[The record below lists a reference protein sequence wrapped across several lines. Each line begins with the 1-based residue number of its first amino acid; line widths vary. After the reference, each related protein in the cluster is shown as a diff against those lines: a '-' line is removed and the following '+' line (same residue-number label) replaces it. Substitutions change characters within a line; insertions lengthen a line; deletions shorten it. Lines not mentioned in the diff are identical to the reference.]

1 MLVLSIGMPRAGSG
15 LYYNL
20 THDLLVAAG
29 FQDARQVRSRYFLQK
44 ILTEVN
50 LNIGTLKPHRLL
62 PVLAP
67 SVLGKTFAVKAHA
80 EPTGTARWL
89 MHRGLLRAVYI
100 YRDPRDAMLSALE
113 HGERSRVSGHQNA
126 FAALSSFDEA
136 LEFMR
141 FYVWVSEQWLAL
153 PETFATRY
161 EDLMSNYDAQ
171 ALRLIQA
178 LDLGIDPGQ
187 PAVQAVIERYRPERA
202 RQSGESGLHF
212 RKGKTGR
219 FRQVFTPEQ
228 QAACSQAFAS
238 YLSRM
243 GYEAE

>member
-29 FQDARQVRSRYFLQK
+29 YQDARQVRSRYFLQK

-67 SVLGKTFAVKAHA
+67 SLLGKTYAIKAHA

-89 MHRGLLRAVYI
+89 MRRTLLRAAYI
-100 YRDPRDAMLSALE
+100 YRDPRDAMLSAIE
-113 HGERSRVSGHQNA
+113 HGERSRAGGHKNA
-126 FAALSSFDEA
+126 FAELASFEQA

-161 EDLMSNYDAQ
+161 EDLMSDYDTQ
-171 ALRLIQA
+171 TLRLIQA
-178 LDLGIDPGQ
+178 LELGIDPGQ

-202 RQSGESGLHF
+202 RQSQESGLHF
-212 RKGKTGR
+212 QKGKVGR
-219 FRQVFTPEQ
+219 FRQVFSPEQ
-228 QAACSQAFAS
+228 QTACNQVFAP
-238 YLSRM
+238 YISRM
-243 GYEAE
+243 GYDP